1 MLFTCKH
8 LCAKIV
14 ISDDRNNNV
23 GGIGVGIGV
32 RIGSGSV
39 PSHKMVR

>member
-8 LCAKIV
+8 LRAKIV
-14 ISDDRNNNV
+14 ISDRNNNV

-32 RIGSGSV
+32 AIGSGYV
-39 PSHKMVR
+39 PSHKMMR